1 MTNDNDRDLLA
12 RFVDENNGDAFAEL
26 ARRHQR
32 MVMSVCKRML
42 GDCPDAGDSAQAV
55 FLLLAEKASSL
66 RGRDSLAGFLHH
78 AARNISNHCRRSN
91 ARRAKNE
98 KEAAEI
104 MHDDSGQCSA
114 NEWKQLRDNVDKAL
128 DAMPEKLRNPVV
140 LHYMEG
146 CTQAE
151 IAEQLGVSPGTVAS
165 RLSRGRERLQNEL
178 KAAGAVFGLAA
189 IASFLQKDLAAVS
202 IPTNFATTCAQTA
215 LVVKNTGL
223 AGAKSVVS
231 AKTIKIIQGAL
242 RTMKV
247 ARLKTLAIVT
257 AAAVV
262 VIGAPTAYVVLAG
275 DNSAKPGLTGEGTD
289 YPLDGKGGDVA
300 AEPEMGIDKS
310 TPKTGIIDKATPG
323 IADRKSNVFGDG
335 TDFPL
340 DGKGGD
346 VAAEPE
352 MGIDKSSPKSDAV
365 LTLIRKLAAG
375 DPAQKRLGISLDNSR
390 TAFLAASFS
399 KDAVDVYGTSV
410 HQACE
415 AYMNSMSADAAAKEK
430 SGDHAAADEM
440 RGTMNSLLPYFD
452 GVKAYFHGMHEEGV
466 R

>member
-32 MVMSVCKRML
+32 MVMSVCRRML
-42 GDCPDAGDSAQAV
+42 GDCPDAEDSAQAV

-98 KEAAEI
+98 KEAAET

-114 NEWKQLRDNVDKAL
+114 NEWKQLRDNLDKAL

-189 IASFLQKDLAAVS
+189 IASFLQNDLAAVS
-202 IPTNFATTCAQTA
+202 IPANFATTCAQTA

-223 AGAKSVVS
+223 AGAESVVS
-231 AKTIKIIQGAL
+231 AKTIKITQGAL

-247 ARLKTLAIVT
+247 ARLKAFAIVT

-275 DNSAKPGLTGEGTD
+275 DNSAKPGLVGEGTD
-289 YPLDGKGGDVA
+289 Y
-300 AEPEMGIDKS
+300 
-310 TPKTGIIDKATPG
+310 
-323 IADRKSNVFGDG
+323 
-335 TDFPL
+335 PL

-365 LTLIRKLAAG
+365 LALIKKLAAG
-375 DPAQKRLGISLDNSR
+375 DPAQKRLGTSLDNSR

-452 GVKAYFHGMHEEGV
+452 GVKAYFHGMREKEGV